1 MKIGNNLRKI
11 RIERGLKQENMADLL
26 GLSQSG
32 YNKIERNLH
41 DVNQEKLE
49 VIAEKLD
56 VKKEDLLELDTKYIQ
71 DVHNNTIENNVQHQN
86 VYKTNENLMNELVS
100 SYKNQVKLLEEKIQF
115 LEEKVKRL
123 EGK

>member
-49 VIAEKLD
+49 FFAEKLA
-56 VKKEDLLELDTKYIQ
+56 VKLEDLLELDTNYMQ
-71 DVHNNTIENNVQHQN
+71 ENHNNTIENNAQN
-86 VYKTNENLMNELVS
+86 QNIYKCNQELTNELIA
-100 SYKNQVKLLEEKIQF
+100 SYKNQNKLYEEKIAWLEEKI
-115 LEEKVKRL
+115 RIL
-123 EGK
+123 EGR